1 MDNPEV
7 QKQFDDYFD
16 LFSRPGWTLLV
27 EDLQGMID
35 SLDSLEY
42 VDSMEKL
49 QYNKGQLEIL
59 KRLINMKNTMEIAYE
74 EYQSERLD
82 S

>member
-16 LFSRPGWTLLV
+16 LFSRPGWKLLV
-27 EDLQGMID
+27 EDLEEIVKTLD
-35 SLDSLEY
+35 SLDY